1 MPDAAARLILIGYW
15 AGPDTT
21 GSWPAAKD
29 FVDPTWDEDE
39 RSLIVD
45 YLRRG
50 HVLWGFMGWS
60 RCRLCGRRNG
70 DLELTDG
77 TYLWPDGLVHYVEDH
92 AVRLPAVFGEHVTTW
107 LEGLEEAGRDVDWWS
122 SARPVE
128 PAPADSTTPPALVP
142 VPPHVTVIQAADD
155 EGALAGRERVLEVV
169 DGLRRELAD
178 GSAESW
184 ENDTL
189 ERFLEAFGELLAVVE
204 RTDASFGRP
213 GPLDPWDLVAE
224 TFRGARFYE

>member
-1 MPDAAARLILIGYW
+1 MPDDAVPLILIGYW

-21 GSWPAAKD
+21 GPWPAAED
-29 FVDPTWDEDE
+29 FVDLTWDEDE

-45 YLRRG
+45 YLGRG
-50 HVLWGFMGWS
+50 HVLWGTMGWS

-92 AVRLPAVFGEHVTTW
+92 AVRLPEVFVEHVTARM
-107 LEGLEEAGRDVDWWS
+107 ERLEEAGRDPGWWS
-122 SARPVE
+122 SARP
-128 PAPADSTTPPALVP
+128 PSSAAAASTAPPAAVGQP
-142 VPPHVTVIQAADD
+142 SHVTVLYDD
-155 EGALAGRERVLEVV
+155 EGGLAGRERVLEVV
-169 DGLRRELAD
+169 DVLRRELAD

-204 RTDASFGRP
+204 RADGISRRP
-213 GPLDPWDLVAE
+213 GPLSSWDLIAE